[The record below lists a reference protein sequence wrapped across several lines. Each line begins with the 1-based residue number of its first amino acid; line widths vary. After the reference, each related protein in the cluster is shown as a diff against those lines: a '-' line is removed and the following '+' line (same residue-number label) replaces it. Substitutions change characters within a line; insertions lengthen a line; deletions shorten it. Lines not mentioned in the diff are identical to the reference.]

1 MPRKAKEPEED
12 LNALGEFIRSQREL
26 ANLSLRRL
34 AELAEISNPYLS
46 QIERGMYKPS
56 GQVLK
61 AVADALQVSAE
72 TMYSRAGL
80 WDETS
85 AATSNTVEDA
95 IRLDKDLTKSQ
106 KTALLEV
113 YRGFVGNQR

>member
-1 MPRKAKEPEED
+1 MPRKTGEPPDES
-12 LNALGEFIRSQREL
+12 NALGEFIRSQREL

-61 AVADALQVSAE
+61 AVADALEVSAE

-80 WDETS
+80 WDEDS
-85 AATSNTVEDA
+85 SATSNGVEDA
-95 IRLDKDLTKSQ
+95 IRLDKGLTKSQ
-106 KTALLEV
+106 KAALLEV
-113 YRGFVGNQR
+113 YKGFIGSQR